1 MPKKSKTT
9 AATAAEAVAT
19 AASAAVAVAVAAPA
33 AAAAGSG
40 GSGSSSGHNKG
51 RSAAP
56 APTEVTMA
64 VRARVC
70 HVIFPRLMA
79 AGGGALPS
87 HLPQIDYAHPLARE
101 LNWGCAQY
109 EERPEGGRERP
120 YTGFNFPAT
129 LLTSQ
134 RTPLLAAHR
143 QLEPFDYIIGYICDD
158 ADTLEH
164 ELRHAQ
170 FCMDAVYRKRVT
182 KAWDAMAKKD
192 PGRAK
197 AVVQHLKRSEYP
209 ECVWV
214 DEFGA
219 YFPALVEQFK

>member
-1 MPKKSKTT
+1 MPKKSKT
-9 AATAAEAVAT
+9 ASATTVADAVAG
-19 AASAAVAVAVAAPA
+19 AGAAAPA
-33 AAAAGSG
+33 AAVPAAALSVAA
-40 GSGSSSGHNKG
+40 SSSGPHKG
-51 RSAAP
+51 PKAD
-56 APTEVTMA
+56 VTVA

-70 HVIFPRLMA
+70 HVIFPRLVA

-129 LLTSQ
+129 LLTLQ

-143 QLEPFDYIIGYICDD
+143 QVDPFDYIIGYICDD

-170 FCMDAVYRKRVT
+170 FCMDAAYRKRVT

-209 ECVWV
+209 ECVWI